1 MIVDKEGNIDFGEVK
16 LPTSWEELTLKQFS
30 DIQRF
35 YADKESNFNVIE
47 CLSILTN
54 LSQDDI
60 NSLPMEFTEKILVNL
75 KWLSEPPKYGE
86 STPSLVIDG
95 VRYTVNVQEK
105 LKTGEYIAVD
115 TLLKDDKYN
124 YAALLAILCRKEG
137 EIYDSKY
144 ENEVLPSRIAFWEKQ
159 PMLECM
165 RIASFFLNLWLIFG
179 QRTQLSSQV
188 MEALD
193 LEREHILSLRKSG
206 ALSILSTK
214 CAMRKLRKLE
224 KSIKSI

>member
-1 MIVDKEGNIDFGEVK
+1 MANENIIDYGDWN
-16 LPTSWEELTLKQFS
+16 LPSGWNELTLGMFS
-30 DIQRF
+30 KIQRY
-35 YADKESNFNVIE
+35 YADKDESFNAVDVLEVFTAHSKDEIDQLPIE
-47 CLSILTN
+47 FVERLLGA
-54 LSQDDI
+54 
-60 NSLPMEFTEKILVNL
+60 L

-86 STPSLVIDG
+86 PTPSLVIDG

-137 EIYDSKY
+137 ELYDSRF

-165 RIASFFLNLWLIFG
+165 RIASFFLNLWLILG

-193 LEREHILSLRKSG
+193 LTAKHIETSHKNGELSRLSMKLLMRKLKKLRKSI
-206 ALSILSTK
+206 SFI
-214 CAMRKLRKLE
+214 
-224 KSIKSI
+224 

>member
-1 MIVDKEGNIDFGEVK
+1 MANENIIDYGDWTVPK
-16 LPTSWEELTLKQFS
+16 GWNELTLKQFQ
-30 DIQRF
+30 DISRF
-35 YADKESNFNVIE
+35 YADKDKSFNAVDVLEVFTAHSKDEIDQLPIE
-47 CLSILTN
+47 FVERLLGA
-54 LSQDDI
+54 
-60 NSLPMEFTEKILVNL
+60 L

-86 STPSLVIDG
+86 PTSSLVIDG

-115 TLLKDDKYN
+115 TLMKDDKYN

-165 RIASFFLNLWLIFG
+165 RIASFFLNLWLVSE
-179 QRTQLSSQV
+179 QRTLLSSQV

-193 LEREHILSLRKSG
+193 LTQRHIETSHRNGEISRLSMKLLMRKLKKLRKSI
-206 ALSILSTK
+206 SFI
-214 CAMRKLRKLE
+214 
-224 KSIKSI
+224 

>member
-1 MIVDKEGNIDFGEVK
+1 MANENIIDYGEWN
-16 LPTSWEELTLKQFS
+16 LPSGWNELTLKQFE
-30 DIQRF
+30 DIQR
-35 YADKESNFNVIE
+35 YYGDKEKSFDARDVLEVFTAHSKDEIDQLPIE
-47 CLSILTN
+47 FVERLLGA
-54 LSQDDI
+54 
-60 NSLPMEFTEKILVNL
+60 L

-86 STPSLVIDG
+86 PTPSLVIDG

-144 ENEVLPSRIAFWEKQ
+144 ENEVLPSRIAFWEGQ

-179 QRTQLSSQV
+179 QRTLLSSQV
-188 MEALD
+188 MAALD
-193 LEREHILSLRKSG
+193 LTQRHIETSHKNGAISRLSMKLLMRKLKKLRKSI
-206 ALSILSTK
+206 SFI
-214 CAMRKLRKLE
+214 
-224 KSIKSI
+224 

>member
-1 MIVDKEGNIDFGEVK
+1 MANENIIDYGEWN
-16 LPTSWEELTLKQFS
+16 LPSGWNELTLKQFQ
-30 DIQRF
+30 DIQR
-35 YADKESNFNVIE
+35 YYGDKEKNFDARDVLEVFTAHSKDEIDQLPIE
-47 CLSILTN
+47 FVERLLGA
-54 LSQDDI
+54 
-60 NSLPMEFTEKILVNL
+60 L

-86 STPSLVIDG
+86 PTSSLVIDG

-115 TLLKDDKYN
+115 TLMKDDKYN

-144 ENEVLPSRIAFWEKQ
+144 ENEVLPSRISFWEKQ

-165 RIASFFLNLWLIFG
+165 RIASFFLNLWLVSE

-188 MEALD
+188 MEALN

>member
-1 MIVDKEGNIDFGEVK
+1 MANENIIDFGEVK

-86 STPSLVIDG
+86 PTSSLVIDG

-159 PMLECM
+159 SMLECM
-165 RIASFFLNLWLIFG
+165 RIASFFLNLWLVSE

-193 LEREHILSLRKSG
+193 LTQRHIETSHRNGEISRLSMKLLMRKLKKLRKSI
-206 ALSILSTK
+206 SFI
-214 CAMRKLRKLE
+214 
-224 KSIKSI
+224 

>member
-1 MIVDKEGNIDFGEVK
+1 MANENIIDYGEWN
-16 LPTSWEELTLKQFS
+16 LPSGWNELTLKQFE
-30 DIQRF
+30 DIQR
-35 YADKESNFNVIE
+35 YYGDKEKSFDARDVLEVFTAHSKDEIDQLPIE
-47 CLSILTN
+47 FVERLLGA
-54 LSQDDI
+54 
-60 NSLPMEFTEKILVNL
+60 L

-86 STPSLVIDG
+86 PTPSLVIDG

-115 TLLKDDKYN
+115 TLMKDDKYN

-144 ENEVLPSRIAFWEKQ
+144 ENEVLPQRIAFWEKQ

-179 QRTQLSSQV
+179 QRTLLSSQV

-193 LEREHILSLRKSG
+193 LTAKHIETSHRNGEISRLYMKLLMRKLKKLRKSI
-206 ALSILSTK
+206 SFI
-214 CAMRKLRKLE
+214 
-224 KSIKSI
+224 

>member
-1 MIVDKEGNIDFGEVK
+1 MANENIIDYGEWN
-16 LPTSWEELTLKQFS
+16 LPSGWNELTLKQFE
-30 DIQRF
+30 DIQR
-35 YADKESNFNVIE
+35 YYGDKEKSFDARDVLEVFTAHSKDEIDQLPIE
-47 CLSILTN
+47 FVERLLGA
-54 LSQDDI
+54 
-60 NSLPMEFTEKILVNL
+60 L

-86 STPSLVIDG
+86 PTPSLVIDG

-144 ENEVLPSRIAFWEKQ
+144 ENEVLPARIAFWEKQ

>member
-1 MIVDKEGNIDFGEVK
+1 MADEKIDYG
-16 LPTSWEELTLKQFS
+16 SWTVPSGWNELTLGMFS
-30 DIQRF
+30 KIERY
-35 YADKESNFNVIE
+35 YADKDESFDVRDVLEAFTAHSKDEVDQLPIE
-47 CLSILTN
+47 FVERLLGA
-54 LSQDDI
+54 
-60 NSLPMEFTEKILVNL
+60 L

-86 STPSLVIDG
+86 PTPSLVIDG

-193 LEREHILSLRKSG
+193 LTQRHIETSHRNGEISRLSMKLLMRKLKKLRKSI
-206 ALSILSTK
+206 SFI
-214 CAMRKLRKLE
+214 
-224 KSIKSI
+224 

>member
-1 MIVDKEGNIDFGEVK
+1 MANENIIDFGEVK
-16 LPTSWEELTLKQFS
+16 VPTSWEELTLKQFS

-60 NSLPMEFTEKILVNL
+60 NSLPMEFTEKILYNL

-86 STPSLVIDG
+86 PTPSLVIDG

-115 TLLKDDKYN
+115 TLMKDDKYN

-179 QRTQLSSQV
+179 QRTLLSSQV

-193 LEREHILSLRKSG
+193 LTQRHIETSHRNGAISRLSMKLLMRKLKKLRKSI
-206 ALSILSTK
+206 SFI
-214 CAMRKLRKLE
+214 
-224 KSIKSI
+224 